1 VSVATAS
8 AEEPKNHASQAITCR
23 SGNICTYADG
33 TAIPQATGQQPSFP
47 TRLTTRKR
55 PVAPTIY
62 TLDGKSY
69 TRDALI
75 AEFLR
80 VAFAPT
86 LWFEGDGRARAIFK
100 SPVITKRGGISGP
113 SWVAEYITR
122 SQGLPRFDALNRW
135 NTQTITIGLDW
146 PPDVWPLG
154 DPSHHDIVLKHL
166 ATLSPQI
173 QAATGMK
180 VSILPPAHETP
191 HTFAHVRIVTN
202 AVFAANN
209 QFKKPLKRT
218 GGAVDGAMVLP
229 MAATPPFEEFIFGS
243 VPFTPSAT
251 RQVEGYFVPNNDNT
265 IGFAVCK
272 ISPDHDIQIQKS
284 LITECFIRALGL
296 PDASLTAD
304 NSALGI
310 WNQESNRERIVTA
323 NPVSEYLPI
332 QLTEYDAFMLSL
344 LYCPEIHPGMNRY
357 DVLFSLYH
365 SDVCLQSLQKEE

>member
-1 VSVATAS
+1 
-8 AEEPKNHASQAITCR
+8 
-23 SGNICTYADG
+23 
-33 TAIPQATGQQPSFP
+33 
-47 TRLTTRKR
+47 
-55 PVAPTIY
+55 
-62 TLDGKSY
+62 
-69 TRDALI
+69 
-75 AEFLR
+75 
-80 VAFAPT
+80 
-86 LWFEGDGRARAIFK
+86 
-100 SPVITKRGGISGP
+100 
-113 SWVAEYITR
+113 
-122 SQGLPRFDALNRW
+122 
-135 NTQTITIGLDW
+135 
-146 PPDVWPLG
+146 
-154 DPSHHDIVLKHL
+154 
-166 ATLSPQI
+166 
-173 QAATGMK
+173 
-180 VSILPPAHETP
+180 
-191 HTFAHVRIVTN
+191 VTN